1 MSARIKTEAGSYR
14 FTIRRLEQH
23 ERGGWLITFPD
34 VPGCVSDGKTI
45 GAAIAHGR
53 QALLDLL
60 PFRARRQNPEPVR
73 KRRAAR

>member
-14 FTIRRLEQH
+14 FTIRRLGEH
-23 ERGGWLITFPD
+23 EGNGWLVAFPD

-53 QALLDLL
+53 QALQDCLALL
-60 PFRARRQNPEPVR
+60 ARRHNPNVSR
-73 KRRAAR
+73 KGRAA